1 MSEKNKY
8 RDDYFAYEILLM
20 KDRINQLECEVKE
33 LKQYIFSTSYKDKKE
48 THSQPL
54 QKPPTQ
60 QPQPVLQTKTIQLFK
75 EVKKED
81 IILGENLTKEYVMKQ
96 LEQTNPRTDF
106 NFIKNIYFKD
116 KPYGEYPIRYLNP
129 KQMEYWCNN
138 AWIIDNNKGNK
149 IINILVS
156 NIKASYKKVN
166 IFENYKDTNDTFIDN
181 QSYIHEMS
189 KYKYKQTILK
199 MLKEHIQTLLI

>member
-1 MSEKNKY
+1 MSEHNKY
-8 RDDYFAYEILLM
+8 RDDYFAYEIILM
-20 KDRINQLECEVKE
+20 KDRIKQLECEVKE
-33 LKQYIFSTSYKDKKE
+33 LKQYIFSTSYKNKKE
-48 THSQPL
+48 THSQIL
-54 QKPPTQ
+54 QQNPQ
-60 QPQPVLQTKTIQLFK
+60 QQVSQTKSIHLFR

-181 QSYIHEMS
+181 QTYIHEMS

-199 MLKEHIQTLLI
+199 MLKEHLQNQLI

>member
-1 MSEKNKY
+1 MSEQNKY

-20 KDRINQLECEVKE
+20 KDRIKQLECEVKE
-33 LKQYIFSTSYKDKKE
+33 LKQIISSK
-48 THSQPL
+48 SQQIQQIQQI
-54 QKPPTQ
+54 QKIQ
-60 QPQPVLQTKTIQLFK
+60 KIQNPQTIQLFK

-81 IILGENLTKEYVMKQ
+81 IIHCENLTKEYVIKQ

-106 NFIKNIYFKD
+106 NFIKNIYFKN

-166 IFENYKDTNDTFIDN
+166 IFEYYKDTNDTFIDN
-181 QSYIHEMS
+181 QSYIHDMS

-199 MLKEHIQTLLI
+199 MLKEHIQNQLI

>member
-1 MSEKNKY
+1 MSEQNKY

-20 KDRINQLECEVKE
+20 KDRIKQLECEVKE
-33 LKQYIFSTSYKDKKE
+33 LKQIISSK
-48 THSQPL
+48 SQQIQQI
-54 QKPPTQ
+54 QKIQ
-60 QPQPVLQTKTIQLFK
+60 KIQNPQTIQLFK

-81 IILGENLTKEYVMKQ
+81 IIHCENLTKEYVIKQ

-106 NFIKNIYFKD
+106 NFIKNIYFKN

-166 IFENYKDTNDTFIDN
+166 IFEYYKDTNDTFIDN
-181 QSYIHEMS
+181 QSYIHDMS

-199 MLKEHIQTLLI
+199 MLKEHIQNQLI

>member
-1 MSEKNKY
+1 MSEQNKY

-20 KDRINQLECEVKE
+20 KDRIKQLECEVKE
-33 LKQYIFSTSYKDKKE
+33 LKQIISSK
-48 THSQPL
+48 SQQIQQIQQI
-54 QKPPTQ
+54 QKIQ
-60 QPQPVLQTKTIQLFK
+60 NPQTIQLFR

-106 NFIKNIYFKD
+106 NFIKTIYFKD

-166 IFENYKDTNDTFIDN
+166 IFEYYKDTNDTFIDN
-181 QSYIHEMS
+181 QSYIHDMS

-199 MLKEHIQTLLI
+199 MLKEHIQNQLI

>member
-33 LKQYIFSTSYKDKKE
+33 LKQQLYTIQQKPS
-48 THSQPL
+48 HSQPL
-54 QKPPTQ
+54 QQ
-60 QPQPVLQTKTIQLFK
+60 QPQLLQQSQHVLKTKTIQLFR

-138 AWIIDNNKGNK
+138 AWIIDHNKGNK

-199 MLKEHIQTLLI
+199 MLKEHLQTLLI

>member
-8 RDDYFAYEILLM
+8 RDDYFSYEILLM
-20 KDRINQLECEVKE
+20 KDRIKQLECEVKE
-33 LKQYIFSTSYKDKKE
+33 LKQYIFSTSYKTKKE
-48 THSQPL
+48 THSQL
-54 QKPPTQ
+54 QSQ
-60 QPQPVLQTKTIQLFK
+60 QPLLQQVLQTKTIQLFR

-81 IILGENLTKEYVMKQ
+81 IIVSENLTKEYVMKQ

-138 AWIIDNNKGNK
+138 AWIIDNDKGNK

-166 IFENYKDTNDTFIDN
+166 IFEYYKDTNDTFIDN
-181 QSYIHEMS
+181 QSYIHDMS

-199 MLKEHIQTLLI
+199 MLKEHIQNQLI

>member
-1 MSEKNKY
+1 MSEQNKY
-8 RDDYFAYEILLM
+8 RDDYFAYEIILM
-20 KDRINQLECEVKE
+20 KDRIKQLECEVKE
-33 LKQYIFSTSYKDKKE
+33 LKQYIFSTSYKEKKE
-48 THSQPL
+48 THSQIL
-54 QKPPTQ
+54 QQNPQ
-60 QPQPVLQTKTIQLFK
+60 QHVLQTKTIQLFR

-81 IILGENLTKEYVMKQ
+81 IIVSEKLTKEYVMKQ

-106 NFIKNIYFKD
+106 NFIKTIYFKD

-138 AWIIDNNKGNK
+138 AWIIDQNKGNK

-181 QSYIHEMS
+181 QTYIHEMS
-189 KYKYKQTILK
+189 KYKYKQSILK
-199 MLKEHIQTLLI
+199 MLKEHLQTQIL